1 MAKSKVTL
9 DWKKR
14 VKSEYMKIRAIK
26 RHKRADEVKGA
37 WNRNRQKLLDLLVK
51 ENDSW
56 LTTNASWIQNDTEPP
71 HVDCMKKAESVNHEG
86 VHQTVP
92 IRVINAVTPI
102 PTMYTWAPTQQNFM
116 VEDETVL
123 HNIPYMGDEVLDQD
137 GSFIE
142 ELIKNYDG
150 KVHGEQEGSFIDDP
164 IFVDLVHALMQY
176 TGRDIDSNSN
186 DSTKMSKAV
195 TRTSTE
201 EPQPSTS
208 TKNKGKPDK
217 DDADS
222 NSKDDTIPKFKLEPF
237 VVVKKEVIDEKP
249 FPSPIIFQ
257 AISSQFPDLGSPEE
271 LREKYIELT
280 ERVDPE
286 RPPECT
292 PNIDGQ
298 RAESVSR
305 EQTLHSY
312 HTLFCRRC
320 FKYDCFL
327 HRHQACHP
335 GPNLQKRRWPEL
347 KKSTKPCSAS
357 CYMLL
362 DGMKERL
369 AVDNKNK
376 TPMDSGNEASSEDSN
391 DSSRY
396 SKEAPFGGGPS
407 ANGIAL
413 VSSSSR
419 TSANMSSSINS
430 ASLLNLLAD
439 EEWNGSDKS
448 FFRTLQKAFLNNY
461 CAIAEAMMIK
471 TCQQVYQFAQ
481 QEAADIPMIEA
492 NKDNT
497 PPRKKKK
504 KHRLWSMH
512 CRKIQLKKDSSSNH
526 VFNFTPCDHPG
537 QCDANCPCIG
547 AQNFCEKFCNC
558 SSDCQNRF
566 PGCRCKAQCN
576 TKQCPC
582 YLAVR
587 ECDPD
592 LCQTCG
598 AEHYEISKITCKNVS
613 VQRALHKHL
622 LMAPSDVAGWGIFL
636 KESAQKNEFISEYC
650 GEIISQ
656 DEADRRGKVYDKYMC
671 SFLFNLNND
680 FVVDATRKGN
690 KIRFAN
696 HSINPNCYAKVMM
709 VNGDHRIGIFAK
721 RAIQPGEELFFD
733 YRYGPTEQ
741 LKFVGIER
749 EMEFL

>member
-1 MAKSKVTL
+1 MTSRSKLTL

-14 VKSEYMKIRAIK
+14 VKSEYLKIRASK
-26 RHKRADEVKGA
+26 RHKRADEVKSA
-37 WNRNRQKLLDLLVK
+37 WNRNRQKLLELLVK
-51 ENDSW
+51 ENDTW
-56 LTTNASWIQNDTEPP
+56 LSSNAVWTQNDAELP
-71 HVDCMKKAESVNHEG
+71 HVECMKKAEVINHEG

-92 IRVINAVTPI
+92 IRVISAVTPI

-150 KVHGEQEGSFIDDP
+150 KVHGDKEGSFIDDS
-164 IFVDLVHALMQY
+164 IFVELVHALMQY
-176 TGRDIDSNSN
+176 TGRDVDSNSN
-186 DSTKMSKAV
+186 DSSKSVKSAAKNTSEETTRDPQASGSRAKSKA
-195 TRTSTE
+195 
-201 EPQPSTS
+201 
-208 TKNKGKPDK
+208 DK
-217 DDADS
+217 DE
-222 NSKDDTIPKFKLEPF
+222 T
-237 VVVKKEVIDEKP
+237 VVKKEVIDEKP

-257 AISSQFPDLGSPEE
+257 AISSQFPDHGTPEE

-292 PNIDGQ
+292 PNIDGK

-327 HRHQACHP
+327 HRNPLVGEPPNRLQACHP

-347 KKSTKPCSAS
+347 NQSTKPCSTS

-362 DGMKERL
+362 EGMKERL

-396 SKEAPFGGGPS
+396 SKEAPFGSKDGTNSGSNGQRSGNDSVNNS
-407 ANGIAL
+407 AN
-413 VSSSSR
+413 
-419 TSANMSSSINS
+419 
-430 ASLLNLLAD
+430 LLTLLGVAD

-448 FFRTLQKAFLNNY
+448 FFRTLQKIYLNNY
-461 CAIAEAMMIK
+461 CAIAEAMLMK
-471 TCQQVYQFAQ
+471 TCQQVYTFAQ
-481 QEAADIPMIEA
+481 KEAADIPPIEA

>member
-1 MAKSKVTL
+1 MMSKTKLTL

-14 VKSEYMKIRAIK
+14 VKSEYMKIRASK
-26 RHKRADEVKGA
+26 RHKRADEVKAA
-37 WNRNRQKLLDLLVK
+37 WNGNRQKLLNLLVK

-56 LTTNASWIQNDTEPP
+56 LTTNATWVQNDTELP
-71 HVDCMKKAESVNHEG
+71 HVECMKKAEVVNHEG
-86 VHQTVP
+86 AHQTIP
-92 IRVINAVTPI
+92 IRVIPAVTPI

-150 KVHGEQEGSFIDDP
+150 KVHGDKEGSFIDDS
-164 IFVDLVHALMQY
+164 IFVELCHALMQY
-176 TGRDIDSNSN
+176 TGRDVDSNSN
-186 DSTKMSKAV
+186 DSSKSGKAAAV
-195 TRTSTE
+195 KPTADE
-201 EPQPSTS
+201 AAGPQPSTS
-208 TKNKGKPDK
+208 GTKVPPAKAKPDK
-217 DDADS
+217 DEV
-222 NSKDDTIPKFKLEPF
+222 L
-237 VVVKKEVIDEKP
+237 KKEVIDEKP

-257 AISSQFPDLGSPEE
+257 AISSQFPDLGTPEE
-271 LREKYIELT
+271 LRERYIELT

-292 PNIDGQ
+292 PNIDGP

-327 HRHQACHP
+327 HRLQACHP

-347 KKSTKPCSAS
+347 KQTTKPCSAT

-396 SKEAPFGGGPS
+396 SKEAPVIPGIGAVASNGGTTARLS
-407 ANGIAL
+407 
-413 VSSSSR
+413 
-419 TSANMSSSINS
+419 TSVNNS
-430 ASLLNLLAD
+430 ATLLNLLDAAD

-448 FFRTLQKAFLNNY
+448 FFRSLQTIYLNNY
-461 CAIAEAMMIK
+461 CAIAEAMLMK

-481 QEAADIPMIEA
+481 KEAADIPLIET

-526 VFNFTPCDHPG
+526 VYNFTPCDHPG
-537 QCDANCPCIG
+537 PCDASCPCIR